1 MKLIVSAP
9 DSYPAEREYIFS
21 VILKEFLG
29 LDYIIQKIGGTDV
42 CISEQDKKRRL
53 IIPDGL
59 FAIPRNKWLTQES
72 LPRQPLEI
80 LDPCTLGFIN
90 SVAFPSVPV
99 IYGAYNMKLMQA
111 DDHLCNDQEIRLPI
125 DIFGSS
131 FFMLTRYEE
140 YVKPK
145 RDQHDRFPATESLA
159 HQESFLERPIIN
171 EYTDLLWACLNK
183 LLPGLKRR
191 ERKFQ
196 TILSHDVDTPFAQA
210 FSGIPQLMRNC
221 GGDVI
226 IRKSPALAIKRA
238 LSWKAIKQGNHIKDI
253 NYTFDR
259 IMAIS
264 EKHNLNSAFYFK
276 TSCTDPI
283 YDDEYSIGHPY
294 LKQLMSNIHK
304 RGHEIGIHPS
314 YNTYKDEKQTKLEF
328 EKLLKVCEEER
339 IIQEKWGGR
348 QHFLRWKVPITWSNW
363 SKAGIDYDSTLT
375 YAEHAGFRCGAC
387 YEYPVFDLVERK
399 PLPLIEYP
407 LIVMEGSILA
417 DTSMGLQGQKALD
430 AMIILKDRCKK
441 YNGNFTLLWHNNA
454 LIESDMWPLYEA
466 IVSA

>member
-29 LDYIIQKIGGTDV
+29 LDYVIQKIGGTDV
-42 CISEQDKKRRL
+42 CISDQDKKRRL
-53 IIPDGL
+53 VIPDGL
-59 FAIPRNKWLTQES
+59 FAIPQDKWLTKES
-72 LPRQPLEI
+72 MPKQPLEI
-80 LDPCTLGFIN
+80 WDPCTLGFIN
-90 SVAFPSVPV
+90 SVALPSVPV
-99 IYGAYNMKLMQA
+99 IYGAYNVKLMHA
-111 DDHLCNDQEIRLPI
+111 DDHLCNDQEIWLPI

-140 YVKPK
+140 YVNPK

-159 HQESFLERPIIN
+159 YQECFLERPIIN
-171 EYTDLLWACLNK
+171 EYIDLLWACLNK

-191 ERKFQ
+191 ERRFQ
-196 TILSHDVDTPFAQA
+196 AILSHDVDTPFAQA
-210 FSGIPQLMRNC
+210 FSGIPQLIRNC
-221 GGDVI
+221 GGDI
-226 IRKSPALAIKRA
+226 IRRKSPALALKRA

-264 EKHNLNSAFYFK
+264 EKHNLKSAFYFK
-276 TSCTDPI
+276 TFCTDPL
-283 YDDEYSIGHPY
+283 YDDEYPIEHHY
-294 LKQLMSNIHK
+294 IRQLMSNIHK

-328 EKLLKVCEEER
+328 EKLLKVCKDER

-348 QHFLRWKVPITWSNW
+348 QHFLRWRVPLTWSNW

-417 DTSMGLQGQKALD
+417 DTAMGLQGQKALD
-430 AMIILKDRCKK
+430 AIIMLKDRCKK
-441 YNGNFTLLWHNNA
+441 YNGNFTLLWHNNS
-454 LIESDMWPLYEA
+454 LIESGMWPLYEA